1 MSDFGSWDN
10 VLTIGHRKERE
21 FWQAP
26 AEIVA
31 ALSMKHDPVIAGRSI
46 LNHCWP
52 DQNKDPEAPF
62 VCASIAAG
70 IVNTA
75 LSYSD
80 SERREM
86 WRIIER
92 LLRQEEKSAIEA
104 WEDRLILKYL
114 QIRGLLPP

>member
-1 MSDFGSWDN
+1 MGSWDN
-10 VLTIGHRKERE
+10 VLTIAHRKEKE
-21 FWQAP
+21 IWEKP

-31 ALSMKHDPVIAGRSI
+31 ALSIKHDPVIAGRSI
-46 LNHCWP
+46 LSHCWP
-52 DQNKDPEAPF
+52 DETKEPEAPF

-70 IVNTA
+70 IVKDA

-80 SERREM
+80 ADRREM

-92 LLRQEEKSAIEA
+92 LLRHEEKTAIEA

-114 QIRGLLPP
+114 QIRGLMPP